1 MAKDRLSL
9 KSQAILAKDALLNHG
24 VVAFPTETVMGLGVL
39 YNDFEAYQRLNAI
52 KERPEDKPYTMMLGN
67 PKDINKYAI
76 INEAT
81 QRVIDKF
88 MPGSLTIL
96 VPVKGDSVPAY
107 VTHSTGVIG
116 LRVPSNV
123 EALCVLSIIGI
134 PLLVPSAN
142 KSGSKPALTSEEV
155 FGIFGHE
162 LDYVVFGKAKSS
174 IPSTIVDLTGD
185 QPKVVRKGLIP
196 EEEIVKVYNNY

>member
-24 VVAFPTETVMGLGVL
+24 VIAFPTETVMGLGVL

-52 KERPEDKPYTMMLGN
+52 KERPEDKPYTMMLGD

-116 LRVPSNV
+116 LRVPSNE
-123 EALCVLSIIGI
+123 EALCVLSIVGM

-155 FGIFGHE
+155 FDIFGHE

-174 IPSTIVDLTGD
+174 IPSTIVDLTGGK
-185 QPKVVRKGLIP
+185 PKVVRQGAIS
-196 EEEIVKVYNNY
+196 EEEILEVFNKY